1 MNIVRAKRTLI
12 LLLPAAALSG
22 CVWQSTYDELQS
34 QYNALQGQYSQLQGQ
49 YSQMQAQNGRLTSTI
64 GYVVNDDLAFKSG
77 SWELSDAGEQTMARV
92 AQQLAP
98 YQTRRI
104 LINGYTDN
112 QPVGAALR
120 QQGVDSNA
128 TLSEKRAEAVAAFL
142 AQHGVRQ
149 DMMTTKGWGEQ
160 QPVASNNTPA
170 GRAQNRRVEISFAD
184 QGAAGSTAS
193 AP

>member
-1 MNIVRAKRTLI
+1 MNIARAKHTLI

-34 QYNALQGQYSQLQGQ
+34 RYDALQGQYSQLQ
-49 YSQMQAQNGRLTSTI
+49 SQENRLASTMA
-64 GYVVNDDLAFKSG
+64 YVVNDDLAFKSG
-77 SWELSDAGEQTMARV
+77 SWDLSDAGEQTMARV

-104 LINGYTDN
+104 LISGYTDN
-112 QPVGAALR
+112 TPIGTALR
-120 QQGVDSNA
+120 QQGIDSNA

-149 DMMTTKGWGEQ
+149 DMMTTKGLGEQ
-160 QPVASNNTPA
+160 QPVASNDTPA
-170 GRAQNRRVEISFAD
+170 GRSQNRRVEISFAD

>member
-1 MNIVRAKRTLI
+1 MTIARARFL
-12 LLLPAAALSG
+12 LVSLLPAAALSG

-34 QYNALQGQYSQLQGQ
+34 KYDALQSQ

-77 SWELSDAGEQTMARV
+77 SWDLSDAGEQTMARV

-98 YQTRRI
+98 YQTRHI

-112 QPVGAALR
+112 QPVGASLR
-120 QQGVDSNA
+120 QKGIDSNA
-128 TLSEKRAEAVAAFL
+128 TLSQKRAEAVQAFL
-142 AQHGVRQ
+142 ATHGVRQ
-149 DMMTTKGWGEQ
+149 DMMTTKGWGDQ
-160 QPVASNNTPA
+160 QPVASNDTAA
-170 GRAQNRRVEISFAD
+170 GRAQNRRVEIGFAD
-184 QGAAGSTAS
+184 QGTGGSTAS